1 MTPPVT
7 KNLIIINGIFFLAL
21 IVGERWSIDLNHL
34 LGLHFIMAPNFNPL
48 QLLTYM
54 FMHANISHIVFNM
67 FSLWMFGRI
76 IESVLGGKKFIL
88 FYIVCGV
95 IAGLS
100 QELVQLI
107 SYYAQGLDNYE
118 MVNLGISM
126 IPMSQYLSTWTTIG
140 ASGCCYG
147 ILIAYGM
154 LFPNERVLLLIPP
167 IPMKAKYMVVGFIAL
182 ELIVA
187 LGASG
192 DSIAH
197 FAHLGGAA
205 AGWFLIKLYK
215 KQEQRHSSGFTTWE
229 EYEPKKKNVAK
240 KIYSFFHHK
249 KSINKQN
256 RAYAP
261 PKKQEEVSVEELNRI
276 LKKIKHSG
284 YESLTPDEKEKLFR
298 KA

>member
-21 IVGERWSIDLNHL
+21 IIGERWSIDLNHL

-298 KA
+298 K

>member
-256 RAYAP
+256 RTSAP
-261 PKKQEEVSVEELNRI
+261 PKKEEEVSVEELNRI

-298 KA
+298 K

>member
-1 MTPPVT
+1 
-7 KNLIIINGIFFLAL
+7 
-21 IVGERWSIDLNHL
+21 
-34 LGLHFIMAPNFNPL
+34 
-48 QLLTYM
+48 
-54 FMHANISHIVFNM
+54 
-67 FSLWMFGRI
+67 
-76 IESVLGGKKFIL
+76 
-88 FYIVCGV
+88 
-95 IAGLS
+95 
-100 QELVQLI
+100 
-107 SYYAQGLDNYE
+107 
-118 MVNLGISM
+118 
-126 IPMSQYLSTWTTIG
+126 MSQYLSTWTTIG

-256 RAYAP
+256 RTSAP
-261 PKKQEEVSVEELNRI
+261 PKKEEEVSVEELNRI

-298 KA
+298 K

>member
-1 MTPPVT
+1 MI
-7 KNLIIINGIFFLAL
+7 L
-21 IVGERWSIDLNHL
+21 IDLNHL

-298 KA
+298 K

>member
-298 KA
+298 K